1 MFYEVVEVVYK
12 IIWCYFGIIYIFV
25 LLFREKMWECEVE
38 SVSDF
43 NGLL

>member
-12 IIWCYFGIIYIFV
+12 IWCYFGIICIFV